1 MEKPN
6 FKPKLI
12 ILAPPDI
19 DLKMLGEIIVQREKE
34 NPTEEVRVI
43 FRDEEQ
49 SGYKGFPIGIKMM
62 DELDHYFKET
72 KPTEPTPFVMR
83 AMPEM
88 KLCII
93 PKEKRSWSKNNRK
106 KK

>member
-19 DLKMLGEIIVQREKE
+19 DLKMRGKIMVKRKKE
-34 NPTEEVRVI
+34 TPTEEVRVI

-62 DELDHYFKET
+62 DELDHYFKEK
-72 KPTEPTPFVMR
+72 KPTEPFVMQR
-83 AMPEM
+83 MPEM
-88 KLCII
+88 KPFIV